1 MRRLGSVFSLF
12 LIVFCLL
19 ANLSYANEDVLEGSF
34 ILDGKNVKLPIT
46 KVKLDGKYL
55 EGDVPPVILN
65 DRTLVP
71 VRLVSENL
79 GAKVTWDG
87 KKYEVHIQKDDKEIV
102 LKIDSYKAYVNGKE
116 YTLPDKVPAKLISD
130 RTMVPVRFVSE
141 QLGVNVNW
149 DSVNRVVLLESQDDF
164 KKVENIEYSLDEV
177 KIKLSDKTT
186 YSDMILVNPDRL
198 IIDLQDSKMATPKD
212 KYLVNGPII
221 KNIRVSQFTEE
232 PMVSRV
238 VIDLNYMDEYDITQD
253 DNIIT
258 IKFKIKDN
266 YAKFEFEKQDKEEFI
281 VNRDLKSRYKS
292 FYLEGPNRLVL
303 DLDYTKMYDDEPSV
317 EKEMNEEYV
326 KSYRAYYYE
335 DEHRT
340 RVVLTLKEGIDRNNI
355 KITENENDINILFD
369 FLDIDVD
376 IDNESLKYDINSYNS
391 VFEVTKNILEDE
403 SSEDVEEDIIEYDE
417 WENKIKVNIDNK
429 YIDLKDEEIEV
440 NDYFVKSIEVDKKSD
455 YTRIN
460 IYLKDDVIYK
470 VLNEDN
476 NSVKIKLYKEE
487 ENQRNGKYLI
497 AIDAGH
503 GGKDPGAVSP
513 IDKTKE
519 KDLTLQI
526 SKLLNEKLIQNGYDT
541 IMTRTDDTYPELKE
555 RTEIANNKDA
565 DLFIS
570 IHINAVDKTD
580 IHGIQNLY
588 YPNNGE
594 YANGRD
600 NQALAKVIHEELI
613 KQTGAADRKIVKRP
627 NLVVIKYTEMPAVLI
642 ECGFLTNPDELKLMK
657 SQEYQDE
664 IVEAI
669 YKGLQK
675 YFEGQQ

>member
-1 MRRLGSVFSLF
+1 MRRVGSVFSLF

-19 ANLSYANEDVLEGSF
+19 ANIGYANENVLEGNF
-34 ILDGKNVKLPIT
+34 TLDGKNVKLPIT

-55 EGDVPPVILN
+55 KGDVPPIILN

-87 KKYEVHIQKDDKEIV
+87 KKYEVNIQKDDKKIV

-141 QLGVNVNW
+141 QLGVDVNW
-149 DSVNRVVLLESQDDF
+149 DSENRVVLLESQNDF
-164 KKVENIEYSLDEV
+164 TKVEDIEYSLDEV

-186 YSDMILVNPDRL
+186 YNDMNLINPDRL
-198 IIDLQDSKMATPKD
+198 IIDLQDSKMNTPKD
-212 KYLVNGPII
+212 QYLVNGPII
-221 KNIRVSQFTEE
+221 NKIRVSQFAED
-232 PMVSRV
+232 PMTSRV
-238 VIDLNYMDEYDITQD
+238 VVDLNYMSEYNITQD
-253 DNIIT
+253 NNIIT

-266 YAKFEFEKQDKEEFI
+266 YAKFKFEKNSKEEFV
-281 VNRDLKSRYKS
+281 VNRDLKSKDKS
-292 FYLEGPNRLVL
+292 FYLEGPNRLVV
-303 DLDYTKMYDDEPSV
+303 DLYNTKIYNDEPSV
-317 EKEMNEEYV
+317 EKEVDEKYV
-326 KSYRAYYYE
+326 KSYKAYYYE

-340 RVVLTLKEGIDRNNI
+340 RVVLTLKEGIDRSNI
-355 KITENENDINILFD
+355 KITENETDINILFD
-369 FLDIDVD
+369 FLDLK
-376 IDNESLKYDINSYNS
+376 IDNEDLKYDFNSYNS
-391 VFEVTKNILEDE
+391 ILEVTKNIVENE

-440 NDYFVKSIEVDKKSD
+440 NDYFAKSIEVDKKSD

-470 VLNEDN
+470 VLNKDKEN
-476 NSVKIKLYKEE
+476 IQIKLYKGE
-487 ENQRNGKYLI
+487 ENRRDGKYLVV
-497 AIDAGH
+497 IDPGH
-503 GGKDPGAVSP
+503 GGKDPGAISP

-519 KDLTLQI
+519 KELTLQI
-526 SKLLNEKLIQNGYDT
+526 SKLLNEKLVQNGYDT
-541 IMTRTDDTYPELKE
+541 IMTRTDDTYPQLKE
-555 RTEIANNKDA
+555 RTEIANSKDA

-570 IHINAVDKTD
+570 IHINAVNKTD

-588 YPNNGE
+588 YPNDGE

-600 NQALAKVIHEELI
+600 NQALAKIIHEELI
-613 KQTGAADRKIVKRP
+613 NQTGAADRKIVKRP
-627 NLVVIKYTEMPAVLI
+627 NLVVIKYTEMPSVLI

-657 SQEYQDE
+657 SQEYQDKL
-664 IVEAI
+664 VEGI
-669 YKGLQK
+669 YKGVQK
-675 YFEGQQ
+675 YFQGQQ

>member
-19 ANLSYANEDVLEGSF
+19 TNLGYAKENVLEGRF

-71 VRLVSENL
+71 VRLISENL
-79 GAKVTWDG
+79 GAKVSWDP
-87 KKYEVHIQKDDKEIV
+87 KKYEVHIQKDNKKIG

-141 QLGVNVNW
+141 QLGVNVDW
-149 DSVNRVVLLESQDDF
+149 DSSNRVVLLESQDDYT
-164 KKVENIEYSLDEV
+164 KVENIEYSLDEV
-177 KIKLSDKTT
+177 KIKLSDKTI
-186 YSDMILVNPDRL
+186 YKDMVLVNPDRL
-198 IIDLQDSKMATPKD
+198 IIDIQNAKMNTPKD
-212 KYLVNGPII
+212 KYLVNGQII
-221 KNIRVSQFTEE
+221 KDIRVSQFSEE
-232 PMVSRV
+232 PMESRV
-238 VIDLNYMDEYDITQD
+238 VIDLNYMDEYNITQD
-253 DNIIT
+253 NNIIT
-258 IKFKIKDN
+258 IKLKIKDN
-266 YAKFEFEKQDKEEFI
+266 YAKFEYEKNDKEEFI
-281 VNRDLKSRYKS
+281 VNRDLKSVYKS
-292 FYLEGPNRLVL
+292 FYLEGPNRLVV
-303 DLDYTKMYDDEPSV
+303 DLYNTKIYDDEPSV
-317 EKEMNEEYV
+317 EKEINQEYV
-326 KSYRAYYYE
+326 KSYKAYYYE

-340 RVVLTLKEGIDRNNI
+340 RLVLTLKEGIDRRNI
-355 KITENENDINILFD
+355 KITEDKNNINILFD
-369 FLDIDVD
+369 FLDVD
-376 IDNESLKYDINSYNS
+376 IDNESLKYDFNGNNSM
-391 VFEVTKNILEDE
+391 FEVTKNIVNDE
-403 SSEDVEEDIIEYDE
+403 SSEDAEEDIIEYDE

-429 YIDLKDEEIEV
+429 YVDLKDEEIKI
-440 NDYFVKSIEVDKKSD
+440 NDYLVRSIEVDKKSD

-476 NSVKIKLYKEE
+476 NSVKIKLYTEE
-487 ENQRNGKYLI
+487 ETQHNGKYLI

-526 SKLLNEKLIQNGYDT
+526 STLLNEKLIQNGYDT
-541 IMTRTDDTYPELKE
+541 IMTRTGDTYPELKE
-555 RTEIANNKDA
+555 RTDIANNKDA

-570 IHINAVDKTD
+570 IHINAIDKTD
-580 IHGIQNLY
+580 IHGIQTLY

-594 YANGRD
+594 FANGRD
-600 NQALAKVIHEELI
+600 NEALAKIIHAELI
-613 KQTGAADRKIVKRP
+613 KQTGASDRKIVKRP
-627 NLVVIKYTEMPAVLI
+627 NLVVIKYTEMPSVLI
-642 ECGFLTNPDELKLMK
+642 ECGFLTNSNELKLMESK
-657 SQEYQDE
+657 EYQDKL
-664 IVEAI
+664 VEGI